1 MRPSASSDGP
11 PLQVTLA
18 LARTFS
24 ASTVSRYPSARD
36 AAALARDVQQQAA
49 SEARS
54 EFGDRY
60 GVNLDEEAAELLRYQ
75 QAYQASAQVIR
86 IANELFDS
94 LLDAAR

>member
-1 MRPSASSDGP
+1 M
-11 PLQVTLA
+11 
-18 LARTFS
+18 
-24 ASTVSRYPSARD
+24 
-36 AAALARDVQQQAA
+36 QQQAA
-49 SEARS
+49 TEARS